1 MTSGP
6 SHRSGPTAPAAGR
19 ERLPPMP
26 LRLEDYALI
35 GDTETAA
42 LVGNNGS
49 IDWLCLPRFDSGA
62 CFAAL
67 LGDARHGR
75 WLLSPTS
82 PILST
87 RRRYRPETLVLETE
101 FRTDSGVVRLIDFMP
116 LHQSQPTVLRIIEGV
131 EGRVPMRMELII
143 RFDYG
148 SIMPWI
154 RHHGR
159 ALHAVAGPDGLTLT
173 SDLNTDGRG
182 LSNVAEFA
190 VFAGQRVSFSL
201 TWDPAPS
208 CSPYA
213 SDPYREAEQTEAY
226 WRLWSSRCT
235 YRGPWR
241 EAVIRSLLSLKALTY
256 SRSGGIAAAPTT
268 SLPEQ
273 IGGTRNWDYRYCW
286 LRDATF
292 TLYSLQLA
300 GFTEEAKAWRD
311 WLVRAAAGDPSDL
324 QIMYGIAGERRL
336 PEQTLPWLPGYERSA
351 PVRIGNEAARQLQLD
366 VYGEVM
372 DAMHVARRSGLESSE
387 DTWRLQDALMRFL
400 EKEWRQPDHGI
411 WEVRGPKRHFTHSKI
426 MAWVALD
433 RAIKEVEQFKMPG
446 PVDRWKAI
454 RSEIH
459 AEVSSQGFDPV
470 RGTFTQFY
478 GSEELDASLLQI
490 PLVGFLPPEDP
501 RVRGTVEA
509 IEQRLSHQG
518 FIRRYDPRSHSVD
531 GIGEGEGVFLP
542 CSFWMVDNYQL
553 LGRHDDACR
562 LFESLLAVR
571 NDVGLLSEE
580 YDPESRRMLGNYPQA
595 FSHVALINSAFNLVS
610 VEGPAQQRVH
620 A

>member
-1 MTSGP
+1 
-6 SHRSGPTAPAAGR
+6 
-19 ERLPPMP
+19 MP

-82 PILST
+82 PVLST

-101 FRTDSGVVRLIDFMP
+101 FRTDSGVVRLTDFMP
-116 LHQSQPTVLRIIEGV
+116 LHQSQPTVIRIVEGI

-154 RHHGR
+154 RHHPR
-159 ALHAVAGPDGLTLT
+159 ALHAVAGPDGLSLS
-173 SDLNTDGRG
+173 SDLNTDGKG

-201 TWDPAPS
+201 NWDPSPT
-208 CSPYA
+208 CSPSLA
-213 SDPYREAEQTEAY
+213 DPYREAEQTEAY

-241 EAVIRSLLSLKALTY
+241 EAVIRSLLTLKALTY
-256 SRSGGIAAAPTT
+256 SRTGGIAAAPTT

-273 IGGTRNWDYRYCW
+273 IGGSRNWDYRYCW

-454 RSEIH
+454 RNEIH

-478 GSEELDASLLQI
+478 GSEELDAALLMI

-509 IEQRLSHQG
+509 IEQQLSHQG
-518 FIRRYDPRSHSVD
+518 FILRYDPRTSRSVD

-542 CSFWMVDNYQL
+542 CSFWLADNYQL
-553 LGRHDDACR
+553 LGRHEDACR
-562 LFESLLAVR
+562 LFERLLQVR

-580 YDPESRRMLGNYPQA
+580 YDPESQRLLGNFPQA
-595 FSHVALINSAFNLVS
+595 FSHVALINTAFNLVS